1 MAEGS
6 KIAEAYVEIGADGKP
21 LEKGLAAAKSKVTG
35 WISGLGSVAGKVGAV
50 LGVAGL
56 AASGLDGLKSAIM
69 SASDLNETVSKTG
82 VVFGAATSQVT
93 AFADEMADKYGAS
106 KQAML
111 DAASALGLIGK
122 AAGMSQGEA
131 AGMSVAMAKL
141 ADDASSFYNVPLDE
155 ALDTIRSALV
165 GEAEPI
171 RKFGVLLNEDAVKAE
186 AMRLG
191 LVKAGAALTEQ
202 GKVMARVSL
211 IQKGMVDATGDHAR
225 TADSF
230 SNKLREAWGRV
241 GNIATDIGST
251 LMPFAEAAVWAFNGI
266 AWAISGV
273 VGKLREMMDYLRG
286 VTPVA
291 QQAGAA
297 VKTALGGGTG
307 GGPTAAEKAKAIEDK
322 AESSVIADKES
333 KVIKDR
339 VAAIQEE
346 QRLEAVKERNRKME
360 IEVLKARRLDSWLI
374 TSKGADGK
382 SREVVAESKRA
393 EVDRIMEKY
402 VTPDSLM
409 SAAKDR
415 IGKVLGAAAQL
426 KGDAVAGLA
435 IGANMLTAPA
445 RTATLT
451 GVTDSES
458 YRRSAQDSILNRTN
472 DVQKNLLDETKK
484 QTSELQAI
492 KEGVV
497 KQAKGLLTAAFG

>member
-82 VVFGAATSQVT
+82 VVFGAATSRVT

-106 KQAML
+106 RQSML

-122 AAGMSQGEA
+122 AAGMSQADA
-131 AGMSVAMAKL
+131 AGMSVAMARL

-202 GKVMARVSL
+202 GKIIARVSL
-211 IQKGMVDATGDHAR
+211 IKKGMADADGDHER

-230 SNKLREAWGRV
+230 ANTLKEAWGRV
-241 GNIATDIGST
+241 KNTMQELGAIM
-251 LMPFAEAAVWAFNGI
+251 MPFAEI
-266 AWAISGV
+266 ALGVFDNITWAIEGV
-273 VGKLREMMDYLRG
+273 VSKLKQMLEYLG
-286 VTPVA
+286 WILPAATAVA
-291 QQAGAA
+291 
-297 VKTALGGGTG
+297 KETKKIS
-307 GGPTAAEKAKAIEDK
+307 GPTEAEKAKAFEEK
-322 AESSVIADKES
+322 AQSSVASDKES
-333 KVIKDR
+333 QVLKER

-346 QRLEAVKERNRKME
+346 QRLEAAKERNRKME

-393 EVDRIMEKY
+393 EVDKIMEKY